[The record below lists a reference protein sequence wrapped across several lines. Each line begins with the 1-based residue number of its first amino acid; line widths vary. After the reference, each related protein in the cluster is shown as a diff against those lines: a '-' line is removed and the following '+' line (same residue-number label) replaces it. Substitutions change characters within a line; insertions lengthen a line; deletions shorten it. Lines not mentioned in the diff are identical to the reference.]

1 MIDNTQNIQQE
12 TSEYIAVAGQS
23 LEGAKKPALKEE
35 IIEAL
40 RTVADPEIMINI
52 YDMGM
57 IYKIS
62 ALDNADVYIEM
73 TLTSPTCPVAGIL
86 PQQAADAVAAL
97 ENVGKVEVKVV
108 WEPAW
113 TLDRLSPEVKEMLE
127 MI

>member
-1 MIDNTQNIQQE
+1 MTDNTQDIQQE
-12 TSEYIAVAGQS
+12 TPEYVAVSGQS
-23 LEGAKKPALKEE
+23 IEGGKPAQMQD
-35 IIEAL
+35 IIDAL

-62 ALDNADVYIEM
+62 PLDNADVYIEM
-73 TLTSPTCPVAGIL
+73 SLTSPTCPVAGIL
-86 PQQAADAVAAL
+86 PQQAADAVASL
-97 ENVGKVEVKVV
+97 PSVGKVEVKVV

-113 TLDRLSPEVKEMLE
+113 TIDMLSPEVKEMLE